1 MKKNIWL
8 ISVSILYLQGQ
19 SNQVI
24 NKFVPQ
30 KSLPKKDV
38 NCTNY
43 DLAKS
48 VPSFRNGTLV
58 NPYESIFDDIG
69 SVPVSDLAV
78 RQGNY
83 IRTIALSN
91 PEAGYPVDILPG
103 PEIQSQPVEQ
113 IADAYVANY
122 RYNFPVGYSSS
133 AASSVAKS
141 ISTNGDLTNFSHSY
155 QQSLNNY
162 YGNSTVNNRG
172 SLTVGN

>member
-8 ISVSILYLQGQ
+8 LVFIVLNLQGQ
-19 SNQVI
+19 FTQASKKI
-24 NKFVPQ
+24 VPQ
-30 KSLPKKDV
+30 KSLSNKDV

-58 NPYESIFDDIG
+58 NPYESIFDDIA
-69 SVPVSDLAV
+69 SIPVSDLAV

-122 RYNFPVGYSSS
+122 RYNVPVGYSSA

-141 ISTNGDLTNFSHSY
+141 ISTNGDITNFSHAY